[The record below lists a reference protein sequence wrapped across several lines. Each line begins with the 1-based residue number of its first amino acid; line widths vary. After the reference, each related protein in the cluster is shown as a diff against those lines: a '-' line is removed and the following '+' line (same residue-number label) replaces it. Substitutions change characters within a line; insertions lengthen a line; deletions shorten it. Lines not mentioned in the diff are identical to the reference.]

1 MLGDDQWHWLE
12 STLKHSTADF
22 HIIVSS
28 VQVLTTNPVVES
40 WGHFPEEKKRL
51 LKLMENLDPPGLVF
65 LSGDVHH
72 GELSRARVVRGSRED
87 VWVEVTSSG
96 LTHTCGDS
104 FINKI
109 LCPNMLRTFSKHRLP
124 LSNKKEDISST
135 KHQRSDSDATV
146 QRENFFI
153 GKNFGLIVD
162 ASNGTMLSLNIS
174 VVGLESNRAELTHIV
189 NSVRNK
195 CPVSDSSGNVLEG
208 STESASDASTCV
220 SDPILRILT
229 DDFPNY
235 VTPEIKKN
243 GGLIAMVIGVALV
256 LITTFFVW
264 AYSGKKPRRKMRY

>member
-1 MLGDDQWHWLE
+1 MLGDSQWQWLE
-12 STLKHSTADF
+12 STLKHSPADF
-22 HIIVSS
+22 HIVVSS

-51 LKLMENLDPPGLVF
+51 LKLMEYLDPPGLVF

-87 VWVEVTSSG
+87 MWVEVTSSG

-124 LSNKKEDISST
+124 SSDNHDEDIPST
-135 KHQRSDSDATV
+135 KHRKSDTNVTV
-146 QRENFFI
+146 RRENFYI

-162 ASNGTMLSLNIS
+162 ASNETMFSLNIS
-174 VVGLESNRAELTHIV
+174 VMGVESNRAELTHIV
-189 NSVRNK
+189 HSVRNK
-195 CPVSDSSGNVLEG
+195 CSVSDNSANVLEE
-208 STESASDASTCV
+208 STESVPDASTCV

-235 VTPEIKKN
+235 VTPEMKRN

-256 LITTFFVW
+256 LITSFFVW
-264 AYSGKKPRRKMRY
+264 AYSGKKPRRKTH

>member
-1 MLGDDQWHWLE
+1 MLGDDQWQWLE

-22 HIIVSS
+22 HIVVSS

-124 LSNKKEDISST
+124 SSGNQEEEIT
-135 KHQRSDSDATV
+135 STQHQKSDSNATV
-146 QRENFFI
+146 LRENFYI
-153 GKNFGLIVD
+153 GKNFGLIAD
-162 ASNGTMLSLNIS
+162 ASNETMLSLNIS

-189 NSVRNK
+189 HSVRTK
-195 CPVSDSSGNVLEG
+195 CPASDSSAKVLEG
-208 STESASDASTCV
+208 STESVSDASTCV

-235 VTPEIKKN
+235 ITPEIKKN

-256 LITTFFVW
+256 LITSFFVW
-264 AYSGKKPRRKMRY
+264 AYSGKKPRRKTR

>member
-12 STLKHSTADF
+12 STLQHSPADF

-124 LSNKKEDISST
+124 FSNKKEDITST
-135 KHQRSDSDATV
+135 QHQKSDTNATV
-146 QRENFFI
+146 QGENFYI
-153 GKNFGLIVD
+153 GRNFGLIVD
-162 ASNGTMLSLNIS
+162 ASNKTMLSLNIS

-189 NSVRNK
+189 HSVRNK
-195 CPVSDSSGNVLEG
+195 CPASDSSAKVLEG
-208 STESASDASTCV
+208 STESVSDASTCV

-235 VTPEIKKN
+235 ITPEIKKN
-243 GGLIAMVIGVALV
+243 GGLIAMVIGVSLV
-256 LITTFFVW
+256 LITSFFVW
-264 AYSGKKPRRKMRY
+264 AYSGKKRRRKTR

>member
-1 MLGDDQWHWLE
+1 MLGDSQWQWLQ
-12 STLKHSTADF
+12 SALQHSRADF
-22 HIIVSS
+22 HIVVSS

-51 LKLMENLDPPGLVF
+51 LKLMQHFDPPGLVF

-109 LCPNMLRTFSKHRLP
+109 LCPSMLRTFSKHRLP
-124 LSNKKEDISST
+124 TSNNHDDDNTST
-135 KHQRSDSDATV
+135 EHQKSDTNATA
-146 QRENFFI
+146 QRENFYI

-162 ASNGTMLSLNIS
+162 ASNSTIFSLNIS
-174 VVGLESNRAELTHIV
+174 VRSLESNRAELTHIV
-189 NSVRNK
+189 HSVRNK
-195 CPVSDSSGNVLEG
+195 CPVSDNNANVLEG
-208 STESASDASTCV
+208 STESAFDASTCV

-235 VTPEIKKN
+235 VAPEISRNK
-243 GGLIAMVIGVALV
+243 GLIAMVIGILLV
-256 LITTFFVW
+256 LISSFFLRSLFSKSV
-264 AYSGKKPRRKMRY
+264 